1 LKLKT
6 FQNFSKNF
14 EGVGG
19 PLRKRPPP
27 PASPDSLKIPRG
39 DYSRNVFGSRAR
51 RFMKNRSSV
60 EIIVIIFT
68 VLVAMVILTFSIGLI
83 VVEITN
89 PATDTTILTSTLMS
103 LTSAILGTIFGMLM
117 NKSEKLNKRPEDKE
131 D

>member
-1 LKLKT
+1 
-6 FQNFSKNF
+6 
-14 EGVGG
+14 
-19 PLRKRPPP
+19 
-27 PASPDSLKIPRG
+27 
-39 DYSRNVFGSRAR
+39 
-51 RFMKNRSSV
+51 MKNRSSV